1 MQTRSR
7 VSVIIL
13 ALVGALMVPAPT
25 AAAPDQKA
33 AEAAWNR
40 GETATALALYEEV
53 LASDPDNREA
63 LLRTA
68 QILGSRQRHAEAL
81 ARYERVLV
89 KYPNDI
95 DANLGKTGALV
106 SLGVNYEARPLLERL
121 SREFPKRMEPRLN
134 LAWMDLFSSP
144 PDAMPHV
151 RELQAQFPA
160 DEAVKALGR
169 VSKTLTAPTVSLGQG
184 RSTDNGNNETAAT
197 LVDAQVTTGGTQLKF
212 SAGRMKITSP
222 GAGAEA
228 EISAFETGISR
239 DFRGG
244 HRLTLKGGIESQK
257 GRKETNTYPVF
268 GANWQFGGR
277 ARLSGRAGV
286 EREPVRYAVDFVD
299 AQIHVDKF
307 STSLSYKASR
317 MVTLNVD
324 GIIGKV
330 SSLAG
335 NANRY
340 GASAGVQRKVLVG
353 GRVPIDAGYQFSYTD
368 HSRNL
373 QNGYWMPSD
382 QTSHSLFARSF
393 VYFPAGFAYFASI
406 QVGRSNFN
414 VDFKPTPIKVKGDI
428 SVSAVVVL
436 TIPLKKLPVSLE
448 LLGVRSAGSLEQ
460 TSGFTASTL
469 GAKLVWKGG
478 PR

>member
-1 MQTRSR
+1 MQTRFR
-7 VSVIIL
+7 VSL
-13 ALVGALMVPAPT
+13 AVFALAGALIIPAPAT
-25 AAAPDQKA
+25 AEPDQKA

-40 GETATALALYEEV
+40 GETAKAIVLYEEV
-53 LASDPDNREA
+53 LALDPDNREA

-68 QILGSRQRHAEAL
+68 QVLGSKQKHAEAL
-81 ARYERVLV
+81 ARYERVLLKNPEDV
-89 KYPNDI
+89 
-95 DANLGKTGALV
+95 DAILGKTGALV

-134 LAWMDLFSSP
+134 MAWMDLFSSP
-144 PDAMPHV
+144 PDAMPIV
-151 RELQAQFPA
+151 RELEAQFPA

-169 VSKTLTAPTVSLGQG
+169 VSRTMTAPSVSLAQG

-197 LVDAQVTTGGTQLKF
+197 LVDAQVTSGGTQFKF
-212 SAGRMKITSP
+212 SAGRVRITSP
-222 GAGAEA
+222 GKGAEA
-228 EISAFETGISR
+228 DISAFETGIGR

-244 HRLTLKGGIESQK
+244 HRLSIKGGIESQK

-307 STSLSYKASR
+307 ATSLSYKASR
-317 MVTLNVD
+317 MVTVNVD
-324 GIIGKV
+324 GMIGRV

-340 GASAGVQRKVLVG
+340 GGSVGLQRKLLVG
-353 GRVPIDAGYQFSYTD
+353 GRVPIDAGYQFTYSD
-368 HSRNL
+368 HSRNF
-373 QNGYWMPSD
+373 QNGYWMPSN
-382 QTSHSLFARSF
+382 QKSHNLFARSF
-393 VYFPAGFAYFASI
+393 VYFPAGFAYFASL

-414 VDFKPTPIKVKGDI
+414 VDFKPTPITVKGDI
-428 SVSAVVVL
+428 SMSAIVVL
-436 TIPLKKLPVSLE
+436 TIPLKKLPFSLE

-460 TSGFTASTL
+460 SNGFTASTL
-469 GAKLVWKGG
+469 GAKLVWRGG